1 MVAWPGI
8 YFEMFLMENM
18 TAIAFGML
26 GAFYMFGGYAVLRA
40 IAIDELI
47 DTVIERVN
55 YPEETS
61 EPVITGRF
69 KKRFLGVMALVSF
82 AGGAFLFFQS
92 ALATA
97 LFCICLAMQLLHV
110 LVLGPRYFD
119 RDEDID
125 FNESGRQATINA
137 MLIYAVVTVCLLY
150 AQHLGALPSFPHSW
164 SLRESAGLAVTVAFA
179 IYAYR
184 MTRIPPPNTDILQS
198 LPPNDQPLQ
207 AEFSNSEQPGNVIS
221 IAELRVQATAH
232 EEGLWARSKAND
244 FWETV
249 DPDLLGIS
257 IALESRISK
266 WEDRYD
272 QFCDTDEMDALND
285 EPNWSDPEKQAHFH
299 EAHSIAQRLK
309 KEVTS
314 LHPHKVKV
322 TWVNQDG
329 EILDIPA

>member
-1 MVAWPGI
+1 
-8 YFEMFLMENM
+8 MENM
-18 TAIAFGML
+18 IAIAFGML

-40 IAIDELI
+40 IAMDEMI

-55 YPEETS
+55 FSDDTS
-61 EPVITGRF
+61 EPVSSEHF
-69 KKRFLGVMALVSF
+69 KKRFLGVMAIVSF
-82 AGGAFLFFQS
+82 AGGAFLFFHS

-125 FNESGRQATINA
+125 IKDSGRPATINA
-137 MLIYAVVTVCLLY
+137 MVIYAVVTVCLLY
-150 AQHLGALPSFPHSW
+150 AQHLGALPSFPPSW
-164 SLRESAGLAVTVAFA
+164 SQRETAGLAVTAAFA

-184 MTRIPPPNTDILQS
+184 LTRIPRSGAGIPQS
-198 LPPNDQPLQ
+198 LQPNDQTLQ
-207 AEFSNSEQPGNVIS
+207 ADVSDPEQAGNVIG

-244 FWETV
+244 LWETV
-249 DPDLLGIS
+249 KPDQLGLS
-257 IALESRISK
+257 IALEIRICK

-272 QFCDTDEMDALND
+272 RFCDTDEIDALND
-285 EPNWSDPEKQAHFH
+285 EPNWSDSEKRTHFH
-299 EAHSIAQRLK
+299 EAHSIAQLLK
-309 KEVTS
+309 DELSS
-314 LHPHKVKV
+314 LHLHKVKV

-329 EILDIPA
+329 EILDIQA

>member
-1 MVAWPGI
+1 MVVWPGI
-8 YFEMFLMENM
+8 SFEMFLIENM
-18 TAIAFGML
+18 VAIAFGML

-40 IAIDELI
+40 IAMDELI
-47 DTVIERVN
+47 DIVIERVDF
-55 YPEETS
+55 PEEAS
-61 EPVITGRF
+61 EPVSSEHF

-92 ALATA
+92 ALATT

-119 RDEDID
+119 REEDID
-125 FNESGRQATINA
+125 PNGSGRQATINA
-137 MLIYAVVTVCLLY
+137 MLIYAVVTFCLLY

-164 SLRESAGLAVTVAFA
+164 SQRETAGLVVTLAFA

-184 MTRIPPPNTDILQS
+184 MTRIPGSDTDIPQS
-198 LPPNDQPLQ
+198 LQPNDQPLQ
-207 AEFSNSEQPGNVIS
+207 ADVSDPKQPGSVFS

-232 EEGLWARSKAND
+232 EEGVWARPEAND

-285 EPNWSDPEKQAHFH
+285 EPNWSDPEKQAHFN